1 MWHLYSFNLFIECV
15 CVWIGQKKKFNDDVG
30 LAVDGLQAAV
40 AATSVSSKEKTNEIT
55 KKICT
60 SHTRKIS

>member
-1 MWHLYSFNLFIECV
+1 MCVCV
-15 CVWIGQKKKFNDDVG
+15 CVWIGQKKKFNDDVD

-40 AATSVSSKEKTNEIT
+40 AATSVSSNEKTNEIT

>member
-1 MWHLYSFNLFIECV
+1 MCVCV